1 MNNMSKGKWPLSDI
15 HHVGAIVRNADKNA
29 EYFESLGI
37 GSFEPLGVEGYDEIV
52 RGELVT
58 DLKLNIRMGEIGSI
72 RLEMIEPVEGKKSI
86 WKEFL
91 EAKGE
96 GIHHLAYM
104 VDDIDKARDELVR
117 RGLNLIFTVKFRSG
131 GGGAYFETDGIG
143 GLVLEL
149 FQPPGN

>member
-1 MNNMSKGKWPLSDI
+1 MNKISSGEWPLSEV
-15 HHVGAIVRNADKNA
+15 HHLGAIVRDADKTA
-29 EYFESLGI
+29 GYFESLGM
-37 GSFEPLGVEGYDEIV
+37 GSFEPLGVEGYDERIG
-52 RGELVT
+52 GELLT

-91 EAKGE
+91 ERKGE

-149 FQPPGN
+149 FQPPNG